1 MKLFRTLRIATY
13 LLALLVASPSPSLA
27 FDKPLPNFA
36 IVEKQ
41 TPFTDLPGVKPPEEN
56 AKKDEVVCTRSYEEI
71 EPRRWG
77 QFKQPVYNCTQNG
90 LTYSSRHAPSSK
102 ERDLRGIGW

>member
-1 MKLFRTLRIATY
+1 MKLRSTY
-13 LLALLVASPSPSLA
+13 TFAVCFFAGLAVLPASSMA

-36 IVEKQ
+36 VGEEQ
-41 TPFTDLPGVKPPEEN
+41 VPFTELPGVKPPEEA

-77 QFKQPVYNCTQNG
+77 QFKQPFYSCTQNG
-90 LTYSSRHAPSSK
+90 LTYSSRSAPVSK